1 MPTKLCNNT
10 VNLSLE
16 HALFNSLYLFYD
28 HEFTEKKEKGSS
40 AKTDAGRAA
49 AVLAAATS
57 MLYVPPLDTTEL

>member
-1 MPTKLCNNT
+1 M
-10 VNLSLE
+10 E